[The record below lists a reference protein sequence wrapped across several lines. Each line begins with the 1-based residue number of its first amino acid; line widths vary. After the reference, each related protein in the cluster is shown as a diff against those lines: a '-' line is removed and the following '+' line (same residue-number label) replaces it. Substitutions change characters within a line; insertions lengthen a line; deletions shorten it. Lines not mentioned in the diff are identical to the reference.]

1 MHAYDSVVIVM
12 VLFLV
17 RYCSNMNGYMYIQRC
32 VLKQRQM
39 VLIFIQVI
47 KLLVTGIY
55 SVAIGESLI
64 TNESP

>member
-1 MHAYDSVVIVM
+1 
-12 VLFLV
+12 
-17 RYCSNMNGYMYIQRC
+17 MNGYMYIQRC

-55 SVAIGESLI
+55 SVVIGESLI